1 MKKRSSI
8 CNFIILT
15 VLVLLLL
22 VFSFISVR
30 VPTTNYIFKGFFNAI
45 PNGIEYDGG
54 VMAIYD
60 IETLDAEDNLDSA
73 IEKAMHRVQD
83 LLSKDYN
90 ETVVSRVGDKI
101 KVVVPDKTISRNY
114 TVGFVEFATEQV
126 KEGSDFVAKLNG
138 SHIKKAQYMS
148 ANGTATVYIEF
159 TDEGKNVLKELTS
172 SATSSSPVTLYVYVD
187 KKYDTDNSYNYY
199 SAVSV
204 EGTVE
209 NGFIQLSGGSTITT
223 KAAATAFANKI
234 ESGTIGVNMT
244 IDGEEMSVSPVV
256 NKDVVII
263 SEVLLLL
270 IVVCS
275 IVYLVLKYKELGLVA
290 SLNTVIFATLTIVA
304 LSLTTLVELSS
315 ATLLAVIISY
325 IVVFVNS
332 ILFIENIKNEYENG
346 KKFIPAFKSGYVKT
360 IPMMI
365 DIYSVMFG
373 LSILGLWLANGALK
387 SFAVVFLFTS
397 LIGAFMMM
405 LMFRGLTKLYLNIN
419 NYDAKKVNFKKAEQ
433 ANEQE

>member
-1 MKKRSSI
+1 MKKKSSI

-15 VLVLLLL
+15 LLVLLLL
-22 VFSFISVR
+22 VFSFISFR

-60 IETLDAEDNLDSA
+60 IETLDAEDNLDNA

-83 LLSKDYN
+83 LLAKDYN

-126 KEGSDFVAKLNG
+126 KEGAEFVAKLNG

-159 TDEGKNVLKELTS
+159 TDEGKDILKDLTK
-172 SATSSSPVTLYVYVD
+172 SATSSAPVTLYVYVD
-187 KKYDTDNSYNYY
+187 QKYDTDSSYNYY

-204 EGTVE
+204 QGTIE

-223 KAAATAFANKI
+223 KATATAFANKI
-234 ESGTIGVNMT
+234 ESGTIGVNMK
-244 IDGEEMSVSPVV
+244 INGAEMQVSPTL
-256 NKDVVII
+256 NKTAVII
-263 SEVLLLL
+263 SEVILLLL
-270 IVVCS
+270 VIAS
-275 IVYLVLKYKELGLVA
+275 ILFMILKYKELGLVA
-290 SLNTVIFATLTIVA
+290 SFNMIIFATLTVVA
-304 LSLTTLVELSS
+304 LSLTSLIELST
-315 ATLLAVIISY
+315 ATLLGVMISY
-325 IVVFVNS
+325 AIVFVNH
-332 ILFIENIKNEYENG
+332 IIFIENIKGDYESG
-346 KKFIPAFKSGYVKT
+346 KKFLPSFKSGYIKT
-360 IPMMI
+360 IPLMI
-365 DIYSVMFG
+365 DLYSVMFG

-387 SFAVVFLFTS
+387 SFAIVFLFTS
-397 LIGAFMMM
+397 LIGAFMSM

-419 NYDAKKVNFKKAEQ
+419 NYDAKKVNFRKVEQ
-433 ANEQE
+433 ADEK

>member
-1 MKKRSSI
+1 MKKKSSI

-15 VLVLLLL
+15 LLVLLLL
-22 VFSFISVR
+22 VFSFISFR

-60 IETLDAEDNLDSA
+60 IETLDAEDNLDNA

-83 LLSKDYN
+83 LLAKDYN

-114 TVGFVEFATEQV
+114 TVGFVEFSTEQV
-126 KEGSDFVAKLNG
+126 KEGAEFVAKLNG

-159 TDEGKNVLKELTS
+159 TDEGKDILKDLTK
-172 SATSSSPVTLYVYVD
+172 SATSSAPVTLYVYVD
-187 KKYDTDNSYNYY
+187 QKYDTDSSYNYY

-204 EGTVE
+204 QGTIE

-223 KAAATAFANKI
+223 KATATAFASNI
-234 ESGTIGVNMT
+234 ESGTICVNMKIT
-244 IDGEEMSVSPVV
+244 GSEMQVSPTL
-256 NKDVVII
+256 NKTAVIF
-263 SEVLLLL
+263 SEVILLLL
-270 IVVCS
+270 VIAS
-275 IVYLVLKYKELGLVA
+275 IVFMILKYKELGLVA
-290 SLNTVIFATLTIVA
+290 SFNMIIFATLTVVA
-304 LSLTTLVELSS
+304 LSLTSLIELST
-315 ATLLAVIISY
+315 ATLLGVMTSYAIVLVNHII
-325 IVVFVNS
+325 
-332 ILFIENIKNEYENG
+332 FIENIKGDYESG
-346 KKFIPAFKSGYVKT
+346 KKFLPSFKSGYIKT
-360 IPMMI
+360 IPLMI
-365 DIYSVMFG
+365 DLYSVMFG

-387 SFAVVFLFTS
+387 SFAIVFLFTS
-397 LIGAFMMM
+397 LIGAFMSM

-419 NYDAKKVNFKKAEQ
+419 NYDAKKVNFRKVEQ
-433 ANEQE
+433 ADEK